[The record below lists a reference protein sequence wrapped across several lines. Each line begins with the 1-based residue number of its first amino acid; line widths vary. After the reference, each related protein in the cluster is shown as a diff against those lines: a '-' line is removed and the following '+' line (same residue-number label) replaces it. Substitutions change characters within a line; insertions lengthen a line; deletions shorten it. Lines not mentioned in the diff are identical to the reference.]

1 MKNLKDTII
10 NLRRKGTRGFTLI
23 ELLVV
28 IAIIGILAT
37 LVLLQ
42 LGAARAKARDTQR
55 ITAVNQIR
63 SAVEQYYEDN
73 NAYPAGVTDL
83 LLSKY
88 FSNGKVPLDPTT
100 LVGYNY
106 CMSGVKYQIAAELE
120 QKAAALKSD
129 SDLTVADIGPA
140 TCKNGVG
147 DAAGSPNEVC
157 TAGADDCVYDQ
168 GQK

>member
-1 MKNLKDTII
+1 MRYLKD
-10 NLRRKGTRGFTLI
+10 NWDLRQKNKGFTLV

-42 LGAARAKARDTQR
+42 LGSARAKARDTQR

-73 NAYPAGVTDL
+73 GAYPAGITSV

-88 FSNGKVPLDPTT
+88 FSNGTVPVDPGTA
-100 LVGYNY
+100 VAYNY

-120 QKAAALKSD
+120 QKAAALNSD
-129 SDLTVADIGPA
+129 SDLVQADIGGG
-140 TCKNGVG
+140 TCKPGTTE
-147 DAAGSPNEVC
+147 AC
-157 TAGADDCVYDQ
+157 TAAADDCVYDQ
-168 GQK
+168 GSK